1 MSRLTQTVNGIVL
14 KEIRTKESDK
24 ILTVLTSELGVI
36 SIYAKGAM
44 RLNNK
49 FHSATGLFTYSE
61 FTIYDGGK
69 DKLYQLDEADVKNIF
84 FKLTQSVEKIGLA
97 MYMAELVGEVTVPS
111 DRTDDTLRLFLNCLY
126 MMCEEK
132 WSVLLTKAAF
142 EMRLMSDTGFMPDL
156 VGCKRCGI
164 YEHPDF
170 VFDPDNGQLVCPQ
183 CKKEWDF
190 SYIICEPPTL
200 LAMRYLV
207 FPELDRMFTFNL
219 TGYSLVRLCM
229 ICERFVIYQ
238 TKEHYKTLDFLR
250 PLLHDLTDKELEIER
265 KKSELRRLQDAA
277 ERAFEDMYL
286 RRE

>member
-126 MMCEEK
+126 MM
-132 WSVLLTKAAF
+132 
-142 EMRLMSDTGFMPDL
+142 
-156 VGCKRCGI
+156 
-164 YEHPDF
+164 
-170 VFDPDNGQLVCPQ
+170 
-183 CKKEWDF
+183 
-190 SYIICEPPTL
+190 
-200 LAMRYLV
+200 
-207 FPELDRMFTFNL
+207 
-219 TGYSLVRLCM
+219 
-229 ICERFVIYQ
+229 
-238 TKEHYKTLDFLR
+238 
-250 PLLHDLTDKELEIER
+250 
-265 KKSELRRLQDAA
+265 
-277 ERAFEDMYL
+277 
-286 RRE
+286 